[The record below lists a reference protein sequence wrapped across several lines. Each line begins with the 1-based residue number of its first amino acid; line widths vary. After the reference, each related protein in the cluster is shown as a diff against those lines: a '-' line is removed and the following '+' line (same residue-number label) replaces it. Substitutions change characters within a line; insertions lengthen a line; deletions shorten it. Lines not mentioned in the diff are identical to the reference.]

1 MEAASAATAASNATG
16 SPGHGWLRTTN
27 LALATVGIAVCTPLL
42 VMRVY
47 TKIRIMKKFW
57 WDDVCLICAWVISM
71 ATQGTIIYGFEHA
84 HIGVHIWF
92 LTPDQ
97 INTYLKVV
105 VSAATIYI
113 SSLALAKIAL
123 LMLYHRL
130 LSMIRFWKYVI
141 NGVAIFII
149 AYSIA
154 LTLALIFA
162 CHPVGRNWD
171 VTDTTGGCISRPGI
185 YMATAV
191 TNTLSDVVLILIP
204 VPIVMKLTLP
214 TVQKVGIFGMFLVGC
229 LTIVTSIVRLATLWP
244 LVTSVDP
251 TYKLALASVFIV
263 IEANFIIICGCLPYF
278 RQFLRFHCPWLI
290 GIHSS
295 TAESHSRG
303 SSTGE
308 TPPCKARKPGLSQL
322 QDDIGMALTEPPI
335 PMENG
340 RGYFSAV

>member
-1 MEAASAATAASNATG
+1 MEAASAAASASNTTG
-16 SPGHGWLRTTN
+16 SPGHAWLRTTN
-27 LALATVGIAVCTPLL
+27 LALATVGIAVCTLLL

-71 ATQGTIIYGFEHA
+71 ATQGTIIYGFEHT

-97 INTYLKVV
+97 INTYLKYVV
-105 VSAATIYI
+105 PAATIYI

-123 LMLYHRL
+123 LMLYYRL

-154 LTLALIFA
+154 LMLALIFA

-214 TVQKVGIFGMFLVGC
+214 TVQKVGVFGMFLVGC
-229 LTIVTSIVRLATLWP
+229 LTIVTSIVRLVTLWP

-295 TAESHSRG
+295 ANESHSRG

-322 QDDIGMALTEPPI
+322 QDDIGMALTESPLPL
-335 PMENG
+335 ENG
-340 RGYFSAV
+340 RGYLSAV